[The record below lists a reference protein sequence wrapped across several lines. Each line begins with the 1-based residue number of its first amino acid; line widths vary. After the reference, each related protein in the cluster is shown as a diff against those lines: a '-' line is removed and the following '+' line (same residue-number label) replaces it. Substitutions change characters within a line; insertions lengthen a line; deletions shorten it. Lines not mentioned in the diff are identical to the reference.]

1 MNCVFVL
8 GADTSVGKTAV
19 CAGLLKAGLGHGDIG
34 YWKPIQTGT
43 IVGSD
48 TEEVRSLTSLSN
60 ENLILESVYRFADPM
75 TAVLAAEKWGKSLD
89 LETIVGQ
96 FKKYK
101 EQGKTLIIE
110 GTGGLLAPL
119 NEQFFQADLIK
130 KLGCQVI
137 VVGEDR
143 TGIVNQVLMTLRCAR
158 EWNLNIV
165 GVVLMNSRGN
175 MGNAPAIDRFGGGTK
190 VILEI
195 PPLPDKRSLVAHL
208 AASEELRKVLGASA
222 IPT

>member
-1 MNCVFVL
+1 MNSVFVL

-19 CAGLLKAGLGHGDIG
+19 SAALLKAGLGHGEVC
-34 YWKPIQTGT
+34 YWKPVETGT

-48 TEEVRSLTSLSN
+48 TEEVRSLTGLPS
-60 ENLILESVYRFADPM
+60 ENLILDSVYRFADPM
-75 TAVLAAEKWGKSLD
+75 AAFLAAEKWGKSLE
-89 LETIVGQ
+89 LEAITQQ
-96 FKKYK
+96 FKRFKD
-101 EQGKTLIIE
+101 QGKTLIIE

-119 NEQFFQADLIK
+119 NEQYFQADLIQ

-158 EWNLNIV
+158 DWKLDIV

-175 MGNAPAIDRFGGGTK
+175 LGNAPAIDRFGGGVK

-195 PPLPDKRSLVAHL
+195 PPMPDKRSLVAHL
-208 AASEELRKVLGASA
+208 AASNELRKVLGVPI